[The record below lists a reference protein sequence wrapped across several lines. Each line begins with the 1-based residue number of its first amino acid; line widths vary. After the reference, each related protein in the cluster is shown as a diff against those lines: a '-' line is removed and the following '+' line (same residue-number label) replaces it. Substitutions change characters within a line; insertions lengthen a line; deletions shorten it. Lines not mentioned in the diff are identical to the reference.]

1 MKKSL
6 QDQLIKAGLGNK
18 QQARQI
24 NTAKKKG
31 KGQAQQEGPS
41 EAQKKRAAQAE
52 KDRQRNL
59 DLQAA
64 AQAKAAMAQTRQL
77 IESNTIAQYHR
88 GLPYYFLEGKKIR
101 RLKVDERTRIQLTF
115 GQAGIVATPNIH
127 MHQPPI
133 DGEQTHHYHIVP
145 DTTLDKLVSRKAQSS
160 IVWQQ
165 KPSSLKEYLA
175 AHNMDDWDYPPDAFD

>member
-31 KGQAQQEGPS
+31 KGQPQQEGPTD
-41 EAQKKRAAQAE
+41 AQKKRAAQAE

-59 DLQAA
+59 ELQAA

-77 IESNTIAQYHR
+77 IESNIIAQYHR
-88 GLPYYFLEGKKIR
+88 GLPYYFIAGKKIKR
-101 RLKVDERTRIQLTF
+101 FKVDERTRIHLAF
-115 GQAGIVATPNIH
+115 GQAGIVTTPNPQA
-127 MHQPPI
+127 HQPPL
-133 DGEQTHHYHIVP
+133 DGEETHLYHIVP
-145 DTTLDKLVSRKAQSS
+145 KSTLEKLSSRNAQSS
-160 IVWQQ
+160 IVWRQE
-165 KPSSLKEYLA
+165 PDNLKNYLI
-175 AHNMDDWDYPPDAFD
+175 AHDMEDWDYPKDVFE